1 MCEVLTYMEWPD
13 VSHIR
18 LASLTDRLPNAAEPG
33 LWTVAT
39 VAAILVTWW
48 LTGLWWIAATSGLFA
63 LVLAALR
70 WAGMLTELRGA
81 RAEAE
86 RDRGAME
93 QTLRQSQKM
102 EALGRLTAGVAH
114 DFNNHLTVISSN
126 VEMLARRLDKDQATM
141 LRHTD
146 AAMQGVRRA
155 AILTGRLL
163 SFARQPPVEHE
174 AVEVDRVVRDL
185 SDLLRRTLGERIG
198 LEVRL
203 SDPPW
208 LAWVDVNQMENALL
222 SLVVNARDQV
232 PHGGM
237 LSLAISNVQL
247 DAVFMAAHPS
257 VLPGDYIQIAVSGS
271 GEHANCGPLTGRR
284 GTI

>member
-1 MCEVLTYMEWPD
+1 MQWPD
-13 VSHIR
+13 VSHMR

-39 VAAILVTWW
+39 VAAIVVTWW
-48 LTGLWWIAATSGLFA
+48 LTGLLWIAATFGLLG
-63 LVLAALR
+63 LVLAARR
-70 WAGMLTELRGA
+70 WAAMLTELRRA

-126 VEMLARRLDKDQATM
+126 VEMLARRLDSDQATM

-174 AVEVDRVVRDL
+174 AVEVDRVVHDL

-203 SDPPW
+203 SDSPW
-208 LAWVDVNQMENALL
+208 LAWAGCQPVGERPAVA
-222 SLVVNARDQV
+222 
-232 PHGGM
+232 GG
-237 LSLAISNVQL
+237 
-247 DAVFMAAHPS
+247 
-257 VLPGDYIQIAVSGS
+257 
-271 GEHANCGPLTGRR
+271 
-284 GTI
+284 